1 MASPGLAREQKY
13 NIQYLGFILCPG
25 FTLEEINM
33 NGKMEG
39 VTLVADWDPKP
50 DFKLGTKDIE
60 GSQTYL
66 GSLVWRHPR
75 LEIREYNIPT
85 PGPEQV
91 LLEVKACGICGSD
104 VHMAQADS
112 DGYIFYPGLTG
123 FPSIL
128 GHEFSGVVADVG
140 KNAINK
146 RTNQPFKIGEPV
158 TSEEMLWCGQ
168 CKPCADGQPNH
179 CERLDEVGFNVNG
192 AYTKYILVPSR
203 TVWSL
208 EPLKAQYKG
217 NDIFVAG
224 SLVEPTAVAYNAV
237 IERGGGIRPGDRAV
251 ILGGGPVGIAA
262 CAILKRAGASKVII
276 SETQPERA
284 NMALKLGADYHVNPL
299 EEDFATRVLEITDGM
314 GADIFMDA
322 TGLPEVVYPGIE
334 RVIWEGRTINSTV
347 VVTARANAKMPVMGE
362 VLQVRRARI
371 IGAQG
376 HSGHGNFPRVID
388 CMASGMDMTPMSTK
402 KIGLHELPENI
413 LRLQT
418 DRKECKITF
427 IAG

>member
-1 MASPGLAREQKY
+1 MTE
-13 NIQYLGFILCPG
+13 
-25 FTLEEINM
+25 
-33 NGKMEG
+33 KMLG
-39 VTLVADWDPKP
+39 VTLIADWDPKP
-50 DFKLGTKDIE
+50 GFKLGSKDIE
-60 GSQTYL
+60 GHQTYL
-66 GSLVWRHPR
+66 GSQVWRNPR
-75 LEIREYNIPT
+75 LEIREYDIPT

-104 VHMAQADS
+104 VHMAQADKN
-112 DGYIFYPGLTG
+112 GYIFYPGLTG

-128 GHEFSGVVADVG
+128 GHEFSGVVVAAG
-140 KNAINK
+140 KHAINK
-146 RTNQPFKIGEPV
+146 KTNKPFKGGEPV

-192 AYTKYILVPSR
+192 AYTKYLLLPSR
-203 TVWSL
+203 TIWSL
-208 EPLKAQYKG
+208 EPLKERYSEQG
-217 NDIFVAG
+217 IFVAG

-237 IERGGGIRPGDRAV
+237 IERAGGIRPGDRAV
-251 ILGGGPVGIAA
+251 VLGGGPVGIAA

-284 NMALKLGADYHVNPL
+284 QMALHLGADFHINPTK
-299 EEDFATRVLEITDGM
+299 EDFASRVLEITDGM
-314 GADIFMDA
+314 GADLFMEA

-347 VVTARANAKMPVMGE
+347 VVTARADAKMPVMGE
-362 VLQVRRARI
+362 VLQVRKARI
-371 IGAQG
+371 VGAQG

-402 KIGLHELPENI
+402 KISLAQLPENI
-413 LRLQT
+413 INLQT
-418 DRKECKITF
+418 DRTECKITYL
-427 IAG
+427 A